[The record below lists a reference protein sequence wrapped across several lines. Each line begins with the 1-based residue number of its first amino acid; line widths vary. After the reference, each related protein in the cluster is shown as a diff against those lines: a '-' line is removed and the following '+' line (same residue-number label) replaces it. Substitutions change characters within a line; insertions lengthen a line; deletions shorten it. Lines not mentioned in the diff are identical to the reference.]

1 MLAGR
6 AGYSIEAGL
15 ATRKSVPLE
24 YLDLEPLGL
33 RNYIQY
39 IYMTPVL
46 VDVRFGRWEE
56 ILKSEAPGVNHVY
69 AAVLYHF
76 GRGMAYSA
84 LHQIDKAEQ
93 ELANLQGLLVDSI
106 LFAPFAPFSSA
117 IDGARVAENMLKGS
131 IFLEKKNYNDAITAF
146 EKAVAIEEQ
155 MVYNE
160 PRDWMLSPGHW
171 LGNAFIMAKRPI
183 DAEKVFKMDLSKN
196 NENLWSLK
204 GLQTALSLQKK
215 AEQSSI
221 KARLQKASS
230 NADIKITGSV
240 IN

>member
-1 MLAGR
+1 MFAGR

-84 LHQIDKAEQ
+84 LHQIEKAEQ
-93 ELANLQGLLVDSI
+93 ELANLQG
-106 LFAPFAPFSSA
+106 F
-117 IDGARVAENMLKGS
+117 G
-131 IFLEKKNYNDAITAF
+131 
-146 EKAVAIEEQ
+146 EE
-155 MVYNE
+155 
-160 PRDWMLSPGHW
+160 G
-171 LGNAFIMAKRPI
+171 
-183 DAEKVFKMDLSKN
+183 
-196 NENLWSLK
+196 
-204 GLQTALSLQKK
+204 
-215 AEQSSI
+215 
-221 KARLQKASS
+221 
-230 NADIKITGSV
+230 
-240 IN
+240 